1 MRIDNV
7 PARVKRSLTRAH
19 KLCSNDFRFSGW
31 HKPRERGGGGTG
43 CVKVD
48 KFYSV
53 FLSSAVYIG
62 GINST
67 LVFNGLVKG
76 CVTFFIRRSRQEWQG
91 QTPHFFFSLF
101 CFFLFSRLLYLSVCC
116 CCCCWIE
123 QPNKSVAG
131 ICRRRGKKKNEERDL
146 CVVTWSATW
155 IYLIHASPF
164 FSYSVEYRRYWK
176 RKTVQCREKCLIN
189 KS

>member
-1 MRIDNV
+1 M

-31 HKPRERGGGGTG
+31 HKPRERERGAG

-53 FLSSAVYIG
+53 FPSSAVYIG

-76 CVTFFIRRSRQEWQG
+76 CVNFFIRRSRQEWEG
-91 QTPHFFFSLF
+91 QTPHFCFSLF
-101 CFFLFSRLLYLSVCC
+101 CFSVFPVIIFKCAAAAAAAF
-116 CCCCWIE
+116 
-123 QPNKSVAG
+123 AG
-131 ICRRRGKKKNEERDL
+131 SSSQINQSLGFAGVEEKNEERDL
-146 CVVTWSATW
+146 CVVT
-155 IYLIHASPF
+155 
-164 FSYSVEYRRYWK
+164 
-176 RKTVQCREKCLIN
+176 
-189 KS
+189 

>member
-31 HKPRERGGGGTG
+31 HKPRERGGGTG

-53 FLSSAVYIG
+53 FLSSVYIG

-76 CVTFFIRRSRQEWQG
+76 CVNFFIRRSRQEWQG
-91 QTPHFFFSLF
+91 QTPHFFFLF
-101 CFFLFSRLLYLSVCC
+101 SVFLFSRLLYLSV

-131 ICRRRGKKKNEERDL
+131 ICRRRGKKKTRKGIYVSWRDQPREFIWF
-146 CVVTWSATW
+146 TPR
-155 IYLIHASPF
+155 PF

-176 RKTVQCREKCLIN
+176 RKPVQCREKCLIN